1 MSDID
6 GGAMLRLAVIAHD
19 NKKVD
24 LVARST
30 FNRDT
35 LAQFTLAATGH
46 TAQLMRDKVGLEVE
60 PLLSG
65 PLGGDA
71 QIAARVAEARIDA
84 VFFFV
89 DPLSAQPHDP
99 DIRALLRVCNVH
111 NVPLATNLASADLII
126 AGLAAG
132 LRPRG
137 AASELALSATTI
149 STCELIRCTCTCT
162 RPPDR
167 KAS

>member
-24 LVARST
+24 LVAWST

-111 NVPLATNLASADLII
+111 NVPLATNLATADLII
-126 AGLAAG
+126 AGFAPAF
-132 LRPRG
+132 
-137 AASELALSATTI
+137 
-149 STCELIRCTCTCT
+149 
-162 RPPDR
+162 
-167 KAS
+167 